1 MSEQFPA
8 KAFYSPAEVASILDV
23 SDSHITNMINGG
35 SIEAVRLSPRII
47 RISYGTLMRLIGQ
60 PLSVSRGTLT
70 ADQAE
75 EARRELRNEDVE
87 VPDDRLVAR

>member
-8 KAFYSPAEVASILDV
+8 KAFYSPAEVANILDV
-23 SDSHITNMINGG
+23 SDSHITNMINSG

-60 PLSVSRGTLT
+60 PMPVTRGTLT
-70 ADQAE
+70 AE
-75 EARRELRNEDVE
+75 EVSVVRRELLGEDVE
-87 VPDDRLVAR
+87 VPDDRLVPR

>member
-8 KAFYSPAEVASILDV
+8 KAFYSPAEVANILDV

-35 SIEAVRLSPRII
+35 SIEAVRLSPRIL

-60 PLSVSRGTLT
+60 PLPVSRGTLT
-70 ADQAE
+70 ANEVE
-75 EARRELRNEDVE
+75 EARREFCDEDVE

>member
-8 KAFYSPAEVASILDV
+8 KAFYSPAEVANILDV
-23 SDSHITNMINGG
+23 SDSHITNMINSG

-47 RISYGTLMRLIGQ
+47 RISYGTLMRLVGQ
-60 PLSVSRGTLT
+60 PLAVSRGTLS
-70 ADQAE
+70 AE
-75 EARRELRNEDVE
+75 EVDVARRELRAEDLE

>member
-8 KAFYSPAEVASILDV
+8 KAFYSPAEVANILSV
-23 SDSHITNMINGG
+23 SDSHITNMISSG

-60 PLSVSRGTLT
+60 PLPVSRRTMT
-70 ADQAE
+70 AEQVE
-75 EARRELRNEDVE
+75 EARRELRGEDVE
-87 VPDDRLVAR
+87 VPDDRLVPR